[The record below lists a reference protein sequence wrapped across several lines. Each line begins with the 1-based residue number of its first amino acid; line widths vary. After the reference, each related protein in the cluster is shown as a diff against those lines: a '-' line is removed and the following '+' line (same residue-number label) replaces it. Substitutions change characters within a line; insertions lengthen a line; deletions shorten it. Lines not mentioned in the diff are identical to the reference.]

1 MNNSRLDKDLK
12 KAFLNKERLM
22 APLSEKEKEMADSID
37 IDVESIIK
45 SRKNVI
51 AFPSIQ
57 KIFSTENVSFKNLSS
72 MAASLIIGIFVGSQF
87 LGNNVNFLNSI
98 QNNEATPIQQNE
110 IRTKNFTALSTDSSG
125 NLSDLIQEMNPGESL
140 FIDIDENFK
149 ITFSIKE
156 EEIINMDKCHILS
169 ILLVGKNSSTI
180 NNLKACKEMTFS
192 GHSWVLSD
200 IQN

>member
-1 MNNSRLDKDLK
+1 MKNSRLDKDLK

-22 APLSEKEKEMADSID
+22 APLSEKEKEMADAID
-37 IDVESIIK
+37 IDVENIIK

-57 KIFSTENVSFKNLSS
+57 KIFSTENVSFKSLSS

-98 QNNEATPIQQNE
+98 QNNEATSIQQNE
-110 IRTKNFTALSTDSSG
+110 IRTKNFTALSTDSSD

-140 FIDIDENFK
+140 FIDVGENFK
-149 ITFSIKE
+149 ITFSIEDTK
-156 EEIINMDKCHILS
+156 IINTDNCYILS
-169 ILLVGKNSSTI
+169 ILLEGKTLSTI

>member
-37 IDVESIIK
+37 IDVERIIK

-57 KIFSTENVSFKNLSS
+57 KIFSAENVSFKSLGS
-72 MAASLIIGIFVGSQF
+72 MAASLIVGIFVGSQF
-87 LGNNVNFLNSI
+87 LGSNVNFLNST
-98 QNNEATPIQQNE
+98 QDNEVALTQQNE

-140 FIDIDENFK
+140 FIDLDENFK
-149 ITFSIKE
+149 ITFSIE
-156 EEIINMDKCHILS
+156 DTIIINTDNCYILS
-169 ILLVGKNSSTI
+169 ILLESSSSSTK

-192 GHSWVLSD
+192 GQSWVLSD

>member
-140 FIDIDENFK
+140 FIDLDENFK
-149 ITFSIKE
+149 ITFSIE
-156 EEIINMDKCHILS
+156 DTIIINTDNCYILS
-169 ILLVGKNSSTI
+169 ILLESSSSSTK

>member
-22 APLSEKEKEMADSID
+22 APLSEKEKEMADSIY

-57 KIFSTENVSFKNLSS
+57 KIFSAENVSFKSLGS
-72 MAASLIIGIFVGSQF
+72 MVASLIVGIFVGSQF
-87 LGNNVNFLNSI
+87 LGSNVNFLNST
-98 QNNEATPIQQNE
+98 QDNEVALTQQNE

-140 FIDIDENFK
+140 FIDLDENFK
-149 ITFSIKE
+149 ITFSIE
-156 EEIINMDKCHILS
+156 DTIIINTDNCYILS
-169 ILLVGKNSSTI
+169 ILLESSSSSTK
-180 NNLKACKEMTFS
+180 NNLKACKEITFS
-192 GHSWVLSD
+192 GQSWVLSD

>member
-22 APLSEKEKEMADSID
+22 APLSEKEKEMADSIN

-140 FIDIDENFK
+140 FIDLDENFK
-149 ITFSIKE
+149 ITFSIE
-156 EEIINMDKCHILS
+156 DTIIINTDNCYILS
-169 ILLVGKNSSTI
+169 ILLESSSSSTK

-192 GHSWVLSD
+192 GQSWVLSD

>member
-22 APLSEKEKEMADSID
+22 VPLSEKEKEMADAIEL
-37 IDVESIIK
+37 DVESIIK

-57 KIFSTENVSFKNLSS
+57 KIFSTENVSFKSLTS

-98 QNNEATPIQQNE
+98 QNNEVTSVQQNE

-140 FIDIDENFK
+140 FIDVDENFK
-149 ITFSIKE
+149 ITFSIEDTK
-156 EEIINMDKCHILS
+156 IINTDNCYILS
-169 ILLVGKNSSTI
+169 ILLEGSSSSTI

-192 GHSWVLSD
+192 GPSWVLSD

>member
-22 APLSEKEKEMADSID
+22 APLSEKEKEMTDSID

-110 IRTKNFTALSTDSSG
+110 IRTKNFTALSTDSSD
-125 NLSDLIQEMNPGESL
+125 NLSELIQEMNPGESL
-140 FIDIDENFK
+140 FIDLDENFK
-149 ITFSIKE
+149 ITFSIEDTK
-156 EEIINMDKCHILS
+156 IINTDNCYILS
-169 ILLVGKNSSTI
+169 ILLESSSSSTK

-192 GHSWVLSD
+192 GQSWVLSD

>member
-1 MNNSRLDKDLK
+1 MSNSRLDKDLK
-12 KAFLNKERLM
+12 RAFLNKERLM

-37 IDVESIIK
+37 IDVESIMK

-51 AFPSIQ
+51 TFPSMQ
-57 KIFSTENVSFKNLSS
+57 KIFSTENISLKSLSS

-87 LGNNVNFLNSI
+87 LGSNVNFLNST
-98 QNNEATPIQQNE
+98 QDNEVALTQQNQ
-110 IRTKNFTALSTDSSG
+110 IRNKNFTALSTDSSD
-125 NLSDLIQEMNPGESL
+125 NLSELIQKMNPGESL
-140 FIDIDENFK
+140 FIDVDKNFK
-149 ITFSIKE
+149 ITFSIKD
-156 EEIINMDKCHILS
+156 EIIINTDNCYILS
-169 ILLVGKNSSTI
+169 ILLEGKKLSTI

>member
-140 FIDIDENFK
+140 FIDLDENFK
-149 ITFSIKE
+149 ITFSIE
-156 EEIINMDKCHILS
+156 DTIIINTDNCYILS
-169 ILLVGKNSSTI
+169 ILLESSSSSTK

-192 GHSWVLSD
+192 GQSWVLSD

>member
-22 APLSEKEKEMADSID
+22 APLSEKEKEMADSIN

>member
-22 APLSEKEKEMADSID
+22 APLSEKEKEMADSIN

-192 GHSWVLSD
+192 GQSWVLSD